1 MRGVPHIRYARPM
14 RRCRYYRIRGGTVTV
29 TTPANPISE
38 PIPEP
43 FESDGAR
50 RGTILCGVDDSP
62 GASAALDAAA
72 ELSRRLDLRLV
83 VVTVAEAI
91 VDDDGRPIES
101 LSTTQAREGARKLL
115 RRLVDEARIPAGSE
129 CRYDVG
135 TPA

>member
-1 MRGVPHIRYARPM
+1 MRGVPHIRYAGPM

-38 PIPEP
+38 LIPDP

-91 VDDDGRPIES
+91 VDRDR
-101 LSTTQAREGARKLL
+101 STVDNPYTPPAR
-115 RRLVDEARIPAGSE
+115 
-129 CRYDVG
+129 
-135 TPA
+135 